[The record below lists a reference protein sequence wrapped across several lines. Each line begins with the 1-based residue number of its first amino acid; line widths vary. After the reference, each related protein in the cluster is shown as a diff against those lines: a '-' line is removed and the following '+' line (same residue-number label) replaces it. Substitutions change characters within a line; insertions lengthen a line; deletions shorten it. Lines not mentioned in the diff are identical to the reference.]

1 MSDSQQDGDRTPTGN
16 REDVQN
22 LNTVDVAEAARR
34 LGVTPDAIRARL
46 HRGTLKG
53 EKVDGQWRVR
63 LPAQE
68 NDQRD
73 RFEPTGTQQDTDSQ
87 ATGQDPN
94 RLDAGDSAD
103 RTRQDAPTVDI
114 APLVEMIERLSRRN
128 EELSAAAGMWQA
140 RAKHF
145 EEQLQQLAPA
155 VESVGGDADDVVSV
169 PERDETDDQD
179 IEEAR
184 EPEASPEGFWA
195 RFRRWWAG
203 G

>member
-1 MSDSQQDGDRTPTGN
+1 MSDSQQHGDRAPTGN
-16 REDVQN
+16 EKTEN
-22 LNTVDVAEAARR
+22 FYASVDVAEAARR
-34 LGVTPDAIRARL
+34 LGVTPDAIRSRL
-46 HRGTLKG
+46 HRGTLEG

-63 LPAQE
+63 LPAGQSV
-68 NDQRD
+68 QRE
-73 RFEPTGTQQDTDSQ
+73 RFEPTGTQQDTDRQ
-87 ATGQDPN
+87 ATGQDPD
-94 RLDAGDSAD
+94 RQDAGDSTD
-103 RTRQDAPTVDI
+103 RARQDAPTVDI

-140 RAKHF
+140 RAMHL
-145 EEQLQQLAPA
+145 EEQVKQLTPT
-155 VESVGGDADDVVSV
+155 VDRVGGDADDVVSG

-184 EPEASPEGFWA
+184 EPEASPVGVWA